1 VSCEPQ
7 GCKGRKGRG
16 AKAEIDSCF
25 MPDLGYSLLFV
36 LFHIA
41 GIINMCHFA
50 QSLDK
55 MGGGGLTNFFPGL
68 A

>member
-7 GCKGRKGRG
+7 GCKGRRGRG
-16 AKAEIDSCF
+16 AKAEIESCF

-41 GIINMCHFA
+41 GIKNMCHFA